1 MGPGGVRRVENLQR
15 LIKSPLVAGAMLMAM
30 AALALIL
37 DNSSLAWLYDRL
49 LTTPVSVQVA
59 TFVIDKPLL
68 LWINDGLM
76 SIFFFLIGL
85 EIKREMVAG
94 HLSSADQIALPG
106 FAAMGG
112 VIIPAMIYAAI
123 NWNDPIAIDGWAI
136 PAATD
141 IAFALGILML
151 LRDRVPLAARLFLT
165 AVAIFDDL
173 AAIAI
178 IAIFFTADLSL
189 VSLGTA
195 TGGLGA
201 LFVAN
206 RLGIMR
212 PAIYILIG
220 LVVWAS
226 VLKSGVHATLA
237 GFAVAL
243 FVPMSSKDPSFHEEP
258 PLQRL
263 EHGLHPW
270 VAFVV
275 LPVFA
280 FANAGVSLEGLT
292 FGSLLAPVTLGIMLG
307 LFVGKQIGVFGAV
320 WLAVKLGLARKPDG
334 VSWGMIYG
342 VSILCGIGFTMSLFI
357 GGLAF
362 EGPEAARAVRVGVLA
377 ASALA
382 AVYGLAVLRAATRA
396 QPMPAPAPQP
406 Y

>member
-1 MGPGGVRRVENLQR
+1 
-15 LIKSPLVAGAMLMAM
+15 
-30 AALALIL
+30 
-37 DNSSLAWLYDRL
+37 
-49 LTTPVSVQVA
+49 
-59 TFVIDKPLL
+59 
-68 LWINDGLM
+68 
-76 SIFFFLIGL
+76 
-85 EIKREMVAG
+85 
-94 HLSSADQIALPG
+94 
-106 FAAMGG
+106 
-112 VIIPAMIYAAI
+112 
-123 NWNDPIAIDGWAI
+123 
-136 PAATD
+136 
-141 IAFALGILML
+141 ML
-151 LRDRVPLAARLFLT
+151 LRDRVPVAARLFLT

-201 LFVAN
+201 LFIAN

-220 LVVWAS
+220 LVVWGS

-243 FVPMSSKDPSFHEEP
+243 FIPMSSKNPDFHGEP

-270 VAFVV
+270 VAFIV
-275 LPVFA
+275 LPIFA

-292 FGSLLAPVTLGIMLG
+292 FNDLLAPVTLGIMLG

-320 WLAVKLGLARKPDG
+320 WIAVKLGLARKPDG
-334 VSWGMIYG
+334 VTWGMVYG

-362 EGPEAARAVRVGVLA
+362 EGPEAARAVRVGVLT

-382 AVYGLAVLRAATRA
+382 AVYGLAILFATTRK
-396 QPMPAPAPQP
+396 QPTPVAEPKP

>member
-1 MGPGGVRRVENLQR
+1 
-15 LIKSPLVAGAMLMAM
+15 MLMAM

-76 SIFFFLIGL
+76 AIFFFLIGL

-151 LRDRVPLAARLFLT
+151 LRDRVPVAARLFLT

-201 LFVAN
+201 LFIAN

-243 FVPMSSKDPSFHEEP
+243 FVPMSSKDPSFYDEP

-320 WLAVKLGLARKPDG
+320 WLAVKLGLARKPEG
-334 VSWGMIYG
+334 VTWGMIYG

-362 EGPEAARAVRVGVLA
+362 DGPEAARAVRVGVLA

-382 AVYGLAVLRAATRA
+382 AVYGLAVLRATTRPQA
-396 QPMPAPAPQP
+396 MPAPAPQP

>member
-1 MGPGGVRRVENLQR
+1 
-15 LIKSPLVAGAMLMAM
+15 MLMAM

-76 SIFFFLIGL
+76 AIFFFLIGL

-151 LRDRVPLAARLFLT
+151 LRDRVPVAARLFLT

-243 FVPMSSKDPSFHEEP
+243 FVPMSSKDPSYHEEP

-292 FGSLLAPVTLGIMLG
+292 FGSLLAPVTLGIMAG
-307 LFVGKQIGVFGAV
+307 LFVGKQVGVFGAV
-320 WLAVKLGLARKPDG
+320 WLAVKLGLARKPEG

-357 GGLAF
+357 GGLAVD
-362 EGPEAARAVRVGVLA
+362 GPESARAVRVGVLA

-382 AVYGLAVLRAATRA
+382 AVYGLAVLRAATHR
-396 QPMPAPAPQP
+396 QSMPVTDPKP

>member
-1 MGPGGVRRVENLQR
+1 
-15 LIKSPLVAGAMLMAM
+15 MLMAM

-37 DNSSLAWLYDRL
+37 DNSSFAWLYDRL

-76 SIFFFLIGL
+76 AIFFFLIGL

-151 LRDRVPLAARLFLT
+151 LRDRVPVAARLFLT

-382 AVYGLAVLRAATRA
+382 AVCGLAVLRAATRA

>member
-76 SIFFFLIGL
+76 AIFFFLIGL

-151 LRDRVPLAARLFLT
+151 LRDRVPVAARLFLT

-226 VLKSGVHATLA
+226 MLKSGVHATLA

>member
-1 MGPGGVRRVENLQR
+1 
-15 LIKSPLVAGAMLMAM
+15 MLMAM

-76 SIFFFLIGL
+76 AIFFFLIGL

-151 LRDRVPLAARLFLT
+151 LRDRVPVAARLFLT

-243 FVPMSSKDPSFHEEP
+243 FIPMSSKDPSFHEEP

>member
-76 SIFFFLIGL
+76 AIFFFLIGL

-151 LRDRVPLAARLFLT
+151 LRDRVPVAARLFLT

>member
-1 MGPGGVRRVENLQR
+1 VENLQR

-37 DNSSLAWLYDRL
+37 DNSSISWLYDRL
-49 LTTPVSVQVA
+49 LSTPVSVQIA
-59 TFVIDKPLL
+59 TFIIDKPLL

-76 SIFFFLIGL
+76 AIFFFLIGL

-106 FAAMGG
+106 IAAVGG

-141 IAFALGILML
+141 IACALGILML
-151 LRDRVPLAARLFLT
+151 LRDRVPVAARLFLT

-201 LFVAN
+201 LFIAN

-220 LVVWAS
+220 LVVWGS

-243 FVPMSSKDPSFHEEP
+243 FIPMSSKNPDFHGEP

-270 VAFVV
+270 VAFIV
-275 LPVFA
+275 LPIFA

-292 FGSLLAPVTLGIMLG
+292 FNDLLAPVTLGIMLG

-320 WLAVKLGLARKPDG
+320 WIAVKLGLARKPDG
-334 VSWGMIYG
+334 VTWGMVYG

-362 EGPEAARAVRVGVLA
+362 EGPEAARAVRVGVLT

-382 AVYGLAVLRAATRA
+382 AVYGLAILFATTRK
-396 QPMPAPAPQP
+396 QPTPVAEPKP

>member
-1 MGPGGVRRVENLQR
+1 VENLQR

-37 DNSSLAWLYDRL
+37 DNSSISWLYDRL
-49 LTTPVSVQVA
+49 LSTPVSVQIA
-59 TFVIDKPLL
+59 TFIIDKPLL

-76 SIFFFLIGL
+76 AIFFFLIGL

-106 FAAMGG
+106 IAAVGG

-151 LRDRVPLAARLFLT
+151 LRDRVPVAARLFLT

-201 LFVAN
+201 LFIAN

-220 LVVWAS
+220 LVVWGS

-243 FVPMSSKDPSFHEEP
+243 FIPMSSKNPDFHGEP

-270 VAFVV
+270 VAFIV
-275 LPVFA
+275 LPIFA

-292 FGSLLAPVTLGIMLG
+292 FNDLLAPVTLGIMLG

-320 WLAVKLGLARKPDG
+320 WIAVKLGLARKPDG
-334 VSWGMIYG
+334 VTWGMVYG

-362 EGPEAARAVRVGVLA
+362 EGPEAARAVRVGVLT

-382 AVYGLAVLRAATRA
+382 AVYGLAILFATTRK
-396 QPMPAPAPQP
+396 QPTPVAEPKP

>member
-1 MGPGGVRRVENLQR
+1 MENLQR
-15 LIKSPLVAGAMLMAM
+15 LIKSPLIAGAMLMAM

-37 DNSSLAWLYDRL
+37 DNSSISWLYDRL
-49 LTTPVSVQVA
+49 LTTPVSVQVSA
-59 TFVIDKPLL
+59 FIIDKPLL

-76 SIFFFLIGL
+76 AIFFFLIGL

-106 FAAMGG
+106 IAATGG

-123 NWNDPIAIDGWAI
+123 NWNDPVAIDGWAI

-151 LRDRVPLAARLFLT
+151 LRDRVPVAVRLFLT

-173 AAIAI
+173 AAIVI
-178 IAIFFTADLSL
+178 IAIFFTADLSV
-189 VSLGTA
+189 VSLATA
-195 TGGLGA
+195 GGGMVA
-201 LFVAN
+201 LFGAN

-243 FVPMSSKDPSFHEEP
+243 FVPMSSKNPDFYGEP

-292 FGSLLAPVTLGIMLG
+292 FGDLLAPVTLGIMLG

-320 WLAVKLGLARKPDG
+320 WLAVRFGLARKPDG

-382 AVYGLAVLRAATRA
+382 AVYGLAVLHATTRHQPTTAAE
-396 QPMPAPAPQP
+396 PKP

>member
-1 MGPGGVRRVENLQR
+1 
-15 LIKSPLVAGAMLMAM
+15 MLMAM

-68 LWINDGLM
+68 LSINDGLM
-76 SIFFFLIGL
+76 AIFFFLIGL

-151 LRDRVPLAARLFLT
+151 LRDRVPVAARLFLT

-382 AVYGLAVLRAATRA
+382 AVCGLAVLRAATRA

>member
-1 MGPGGVRRVENLQR
+1 
-15 LIKSPLVAGAMLMAM
+15 MLMAM

-76 SIFFFLIGL
+76 AIFFFLIGL

-151 LRDRVPLAARLFLT
+151 LRDRVPVAARLFLT

>member
-1 MGPGGVRRVENLQR
+1 
-15 LIKSPLVAGAMLMAM
+15 MLMAM

-76 SIFFFLIGL
+76 AIFFFLIGL

-151 LRDRVPLAARLFLT
+151 LRDRVPVAARLFLT

-382 AVYGLAVLRAATRA
+382 AVCGLAVLRAATRA

>member
-1 MGPGGVRRVENLQR
+1 
-15 LIKSPLVAGAMLMAM
+15 MLMAM

-76 SIFFFLIGL
+76 AIFFFLIGL

-106 FAAMGG
+106 VAAIGG
-112 VIIPAMIYAAI
+112 VMVPAMIYAAI

-151 LRDRVPLAARLFLT
+151 LRDRVPVAARLFLT

-201 LFVAN
+201 LFIAN

-243 FVPMSSKDPSFHEEP
+243 FVPMSSKDPSFYDEP

-320 WLAVKLGLARKPDG
+320 WLAVKLGLARKPEG
-334 VSWGMIYG
+334 VTWGMIYG

-362 EGPEAARAVRVGVLA
+362 DGPEAARAVRVGVLA

-382 AVYGLAVLRAATRA
+382 AVYGLAILRATTRPQA
-396 QPMPAPAPQP
+396 MPATAPQP
-406 Y
+406 H

>member
-1 MGPGGVRRVENLQR
+1 
-15 LIKSPLVAGAMLMAM
+15 MLMAM

-37 DNSSLAWLYDRL
+37 DNSSISWLYDRL
-49 LTTPVSVQVA
+49 LSTPVSVQIA
-59 TFVIDKPLL
+59 TFIIDKPLL

-76 SIFFFLIGL
+76 AIFFFLIGL

-106 FAAMGG
+106 IAAVGG

-151 LRDRVPLAARLFLT
+151 LRDRVPVAARLFLT

-201 LFVAN
+201 LFIAN

-220 LVVWAS
+220 LVVWGS

-243 FVPMSSKDPSFHEEP
+243 FIPMSSKNPDFHGEP

-270 VAFVV
+270 VAFIV
-275 LPVFA
+275 LPIFA

-292 FGSLLAPVTLGIMLG
+292 FNDLLAPVTLGIMLG

-320 WLAVKLGLARKPDG
+320 WIAVKLGLARKPDG
-334 VSWGMIYG
+334 VTWGMVYG

-362 EGPEAARAVRVGVLA
+362 EGPEAARAVRVGVLT

-382 AVYGLAVLRAATRA
+382 AVYGLAILFATTRK
-396 QPMPAPAPQP
+396 QPTPVAEPKP

>member
-1 MGPGGVRRVENLQR
+1 
-15 LIKSPLVAGAMLMAM
+15 MLMAM

-37 DNSSLAWLYDRL
+37 DNSSFAWLYDRL

-76 SIFFFLIGL
+76 AIFFFLIGL

-151 LRDRVPLAARLFLT
+151 LRDRVPVAARLFLT

>member
-1 MGPGGVRRVENLQR
+1 
-15 LIKSPLVAGAMLMAM
+15 MLMAM

-68 LWINDGLM
+68 LSINDGLM
-76 SIFFFLIGL
+76 AIFFFLIGL

-151 LRDRVPLAARLFLT
+151 LRDRVPVAARLFLT